1 MKTKYERMSKEEKK
15 HVYECYKNE
24 KIELAK
30 KIKNMLILCYIGLL
44 YGFCIFFYDYFIS
57 KSKLNYI
64 LDIIVFIFCLISL
77 FIINKIKKDVLNKYV
92 LENKKRF

>member
-15 HVYECYKNE
+15 RVLEIYKKE
-24 KIELAK
+24 KSELYK
-30 KIKNMLILCYIGLL
+30 KFKYMFILCNFGLI
-44 YGFCIFFYDYFIS
+44 YGFSLFFFDLFIK
-57 KSKLNYI
+57 KSLIYYI

-77 FIINKIKKDVLNKYV
+77 CVINKIKKDLLNKFV